1 MTFALASITA
11 VPAMVL
17 PEQQAKA
24 NQQQPIRF
32 GSKGPKL
39 LRRNDGAQNREAEPA
54 VAILGPSGRP
64 ERTLTP

>member
-1 MTFALASITA
+1 
-11 VPAMVL
+11 MVL